1 MVRSAH
7 DCSEGGLAVAL
18 AECCISGPEPVG
30 AEVDLSAFGIAR
42 ADELLFNESQSRIII
57 SVRRENAAAALALAE
72 WQGVPARRLGL
83 TGGPHL
89 RIKAGERDWSWL
101 VAELREKWWGAIAG
115 WMEE

>member
-1 MVRSAH
+1 
-7 DCSEGGLAVAL
+7 
-18 AECCISGPEPVG
+18 VG
-30 AEVDLSAFGIAR
+30 AEIDLSAFGAAP

-72 WQGVPARRLGL
+72 WQGVPARRLGA
-83 TGGPHL
+83 TGGEHL

-101 VAELREKWWGAIAG
+101 VKELRENWWGAIAE